1 VAQRLREQVLAAPDR
16 LDLENS
22 EPFRQ
27 TAVALLD
34 TLGRKAPGRL
44 VVDLGATQTIDSAGL
59 RALIMVRRHA
69 ASRETVVTLRA
80 VSTELQSLLALA
92 KMEDLFEIEDP
103 APT

>member
-1 VAQRLREQVLAAPDR
+1 MAQRLREQVLAAPDR

-27 TAVALLD
+27 AAVALLD
-34 TLGRKAPGRL
+34 TLGQKPGRL
-44 VVDLGATQTIDSAGL
+44 VVDLAATQTIDSAGL

-69 ASRETVVTLRA
+69 TTRGTVVRLRG
-80 VSTELQSLLALA
+80 VSAELQSLLALA
-92 KMEDLFEIEDP
+92 KMDDLFEVEDP